1 MPYLDSLAYLSRCPA
16 CQHTRREFHGKTCR
30 PCHRLITLIGFPDEN
45 VCVAGSTI
53 PGAGRGLF
61 AKREFVAG
69 EHITEY
75 GGMLLDSVPAVTDWT
90 TMISKTCFVDGNP
103 ERYGAAIRSAA
114 KEDRQQRPGRDRLR
128 VGLAQFAN
136 SPVDKSTRAP
146 KEPRK
151 RKGKRRDKIKEAAPL
166 PSNARLV
173 VDRKDRCVRLEAT
186 KHIEDWEEIVVPYLR
201 TSSGARRRSVAGVAG
216 ARSPPPPPPP
226 LAVAAASALVELAS
240 ARPAKRL
247 RKD

>member
-1 MPYLDSLAYLSRCPA
+1 
-16 CQHTRREFHGKTCR
+16 
-30 PCHRLITLIGFPDEN
+30 
-45 VCVAGSTI
+45 
-53 PGAGRGLF
+53 
-61 AKREFVAG
+61 
-69 EHITEY
+69 
-75 GGMLLDSVPAVTDWT
+75 
-90 TMISKTCFVDGNP
+90 MISKTCFVDGNP

-136 SPVDKSTRAP
+136 SPVDKSTSAP